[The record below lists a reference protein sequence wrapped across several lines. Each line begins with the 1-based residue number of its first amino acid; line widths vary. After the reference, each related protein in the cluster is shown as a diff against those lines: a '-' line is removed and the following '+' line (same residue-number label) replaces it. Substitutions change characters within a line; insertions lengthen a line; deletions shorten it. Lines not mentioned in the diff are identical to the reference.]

1 MSNKFKI
8 IIGSL
13 LLLFASTLVLSACGN
28 SESHTHQYGEWSVT
42 RTATCTEAGEEA
54 RFCSCG
60 DTQTRTI
67 PTKEHYYGDWTV
79 TKIATC
85 TEAGEQEKVCSC
97 GDKLTQSLA
106 AGHSYGEWV
115 VVKEAT
121 CAQEGE
127 RYIICSAC
135 NDKKTESLS
144 KSSTHTYNEGTI
156 TKSPTCTASGSKTV
170 VCTVCNATKE
180 ESIPS
185 LGHSVDNTGKC
196 SRCGLVT
203 LNMTNSEIEKS
214 KKIETMSHSVSEYSD
229 DIIINIT
236 LKDGDSYS
244 VQVPVYVDVKI
255 VDDNG
260 NILYSK
266 TIIKKSSQSKVTIDY
281 DEITDAF
288 TNTGTLYY
296 TVYNDYVSFDAISKE
311 LEKIPWTVTIEL
323 PNVPQ
328 TISDTGYFASSCKV
342 TGITYEVSGDN
353 VTFYFTGEKTYD
365 KNGNS
370 YSQSCKIGWKLYDED
385 GYVVDDGTCYTT
397 SIKVGEK
404 FKDASATAYNIIE
417 QGKTYRLVI
426 MNVS

>member
-28 SESHTHQYGEWSVT
+28 SKSHTHQYGEWSVT

-60 DTQTRTI
+60 DTQTRTL
-67 PTKEHYYGDWTV
+67 PTKEHCYGDWTV

-106 AGHSYGEWV
+106 AGHSYSEWV

-180 ESIPS
+180 ESISP
-185 LGHSVDNTGKC
+185 LGHSADSTGKC
-196 SRCGLVT
+196 SRCGLMT
-203 LNMTNSEIEKS
+203 LNMTNTEIEKS

-229 DIIINIT
+229 EIIINIT
-236 LKDGDSYS
+236 LKDGASYS

-342 TGITYEVSGDN
+342 TGITYEVSGDD

>member
-1 MSNKFKI
+1 MKKI
-8 IIGSL
+8 FLI
-13 LLLFASTLVLSACGN
+13 STLWLVLICVMTSCN
-28 SESHTHQYGEWSVT
+28 HEHQWSEWQSSKV
-42 RTATCTEAGEEA
+42 ATCTQDGINIRVCDDCGE
-54 RFCSCG
+54 S
-60 DTQTRTI
+60 QSI
-67 PTKEHYYGDWTV
+67 PVSATGHSFGAWSISKE
-79 TKIATC
+79 ATC
-85 TEAGEQEKVCSC
+85 TVDGVEERTCACGEKETRNLEA
-97 GDKLTQSLA
+97 T
-106 AGHSYGEWV
+106 GHSFGAWSIS
-115 VVKEAT
+115 KEAT
-121 CAQEGE
+121 CAQVGE
-127 RYIICSAC
+127 KYATCTVCNHKKIEIIPKA
-135 NDKKTESLS
+135 
-144 KSSTHTYNEGTI
+144 STHTYDEGSI
-156 TKSPTCTASGSKTV
+156 TNPPTCIASGSKMFT
-170 VCTVCNATKE
+170 CTVCATTKE
-180 ESIPS
+180 ESISP

-229 DIIINIT
+229 EIIINIT
-236 LKDGDSYS
+236 LKAGDSYS

-296 TVYNDYVSFDAISKE
+296 TVYNDYVSFEAISKE

-323 PNVPQ
+323 PSVPQ
-328 TISDTGYFASSCKV
+328 TISHTGYSASSCKV
-342 TGITYEVSGDN
+342 TGITYEVSGDD

-385 GYVVDDGTCYTT
+385 GYVVDAGTCYTT

-404 FKDASATAYNIIE
+404 FKDADCTAYNVIE

>member
-1 MSNKFKI
+1 MKKI
-8 IIGSL
+8 L
-13 LLLFASTLVLSACGN
+13 LICALLIVLICVMTSCSHKHQW
-28 SESHTHQYGEWSVT
+28 SEWQVSKV
-42 RTATCTEAGEEA
+42 ATCTQDGINIRVCDDCGE
-54 RFCSCG
+54 S
-60 DTQTRTI
+60 QSI
-67 PTKEHYYGDWTV
+67 PV
-79 TKIATC
+79 SAT
-85 TEAGEQEKVCSC
+85 
-97 GDKLTQSLA
+97 
-106 AGHSYGEWV
+106 GHSYSEWI

-180 ESIPS
+180 ESISP
-185 LGHSVDNTGKC
+185 LGHSADSTGKC
-196 SRCGLVT
+196 SRCGLMT
-203 LNMTNSEIEKS
+203 LNMTNTEIEKS
-214 KKIETMSHSVSEYSD
+214 KKIETMSHSVSEYSGEID
-229 DIIINIT
+229 INIT

-296 TVYNDYVSFDAISKE
+296 TVYNDYVSFDAICKE

-328 TISDTGYFASSCKV
+328 TISDTRLAFSCSSCKV

-365 KNGNS
+365 ENGNS

-404 FKDASATAYNIIE
+404 FKDASDTAYDIIE